1 MASTSKAD
9 EAPRLVVADQPRPNT
24 IKKLS
29 FTDELN
35 DTSGVLVLTDFSFVL
50 KNTVT
55 PLV

>member
-35 DTSGVLVLTDFSFVL
+35 DTIGVLVLTDFSFVS